1 MHRVPVGP
9 LAREGEASVVELR
22 REAVA
27 AVARQQRLREQL
39 AAVRPQAAG
48 IEQKACRAFERGEE
62 LLARQILARGL
73 WALQTRDA
81 LEEQLG
87 AARRHVRARLAAVAR
102 AESGAR
108 RAGRRPETAVGTGGE
123 EC

>member
-9 LAREGEASVVELR
+9 LAREREGSVVELR

-48 IEQKACRAFERGEE
+48 IQQKACRAFERGEE
-62 LLARQILARGL
+62 LLARQILARGIFTL
-73 WALQTRDA
+73 KARDA
-81 LEEQLG
+81 LEEKLG
-87 AARRHVRARLAAVAR
+87 AARQRVRELRAAVAR
-102 AESGAR
+102 AENRAR
-108 RAGRRPETAVGTGGE
+108 RAGLRPETEVATGGE